1 MVKSPWAMFFEMDM
15 LHVSVVFLVQSCTVC
30 PCSQM
35 VVGALDLTAVQ
46 RQARHRYESELD

>member
-1 MVKSPWAMFFEMDM
+1 MYQWF
-15 LHVSVVFLVQSCTVC
+15 FLVQSCTVC